1 MKLLIIDF
9 VFTKRFFILFW
20 FFNDFNLELE
30 IFLDIFLFLIVV
42 EYFKFDTLFLEFV
55 VEEGSII
62 FFIGDN
68 KFLKLFSYKSLAL
81 VI

>member
-55 VEEGSII
+55 AEEGSII
-62 FFIGDN
+62 FFIWDN